1 MVRVRLRSI
10 ISMQTK
16 PRKHL
21 RVLVNGFSARH
32 GGVQTYLINLFEH
45 LPKEIAIEAFVLC
58 PDSLPLPVRSDIN
71 RLNVR
76 WPVGNPFV
84 RAAWEKIQLP
94 KLFRELRPDVFF
106 CPGGVI
112 GADVPP
118 TCKTVTMFRN
128 MLPFDLV
135 HRRKYPLG
143 YMRIRHWLL
152 ERILMRSMLRSDLV
166 IFISNYARDLIEQRS
181 SGRLKKTV
189 IIPHGISSKFRDLVS
204 GNGNRARWL
213 PKERYLLYVSRVDFY
228 KAQIEVVQAFALLR
242 QKGHTELKLVFA
254 GPESPEYGRK
264 VRREI
269 RRLALDA
276 EVVML
281 GAIPHSEMPNLYQNA
296 LVNIFA
302 SHCENC
308 PNILLEALA
317 SGRPLV
323 ASREPPMPEF
333 AADAALYFDPSSPIE
348 LSECLSRLLNDPD
361 RMRTLSREAI
371 ERSRAYNWIGTAS
384 ATWKAVAE
392 LADHDLSVQ
401 SVHAIAASERSV
413 TIGLYND

>member
-1 MVRVRLRSI
+1 
-10 ISMQTK
+10 MQTK
-16 PRKHL
+16 PRKRL
-21 RVLVNGFSARH
+21 RVLVNGLSARH

-45 LPKEIAIEAFVLC
+45 LPTEMAIEAFVLC
-58 PDSLPLPVRSDIN
+58 PDTLPLPVSSKVK
-71 RLNVR
+71 RLNVS

-84 RAAWEKIQLP
+84 RAVWEKIELP

-112 GADVPP
+112 GAGVPP

-128 MLPFDLV
+128 MLPFDRV
-135 HRRKYPLG
+135 HRRKYPFG

-152 ERILMRSMLRSDLV
+152 ERMLMRSMLRSDLV

-181 SGRLKKTV
+181 FGRLKKTV
-189 IIPHGISSKFRDLVS
+189 IIPHGISSKFRELVS
-204 GNGNRARWL
+204 GNGNRGGWV
-213 PKERYLLYVSRVDFY
+213 PKEEYLLYVSRVDFY
-228 KAQIEVVQAFALLR
+228 KAQIEVVQAFALLKK
-242 QKGHTELKLVFA
+242 KGHTALKLVFA
-254 GPESPEYGRK
+254 GPESLEYARK

-269 RRLALDA
+269 RRLALES

-281 GAIPHSEMPNLYQNA
+281 GAIPYTEMPNLYQNA

-333 AADAALYFDPSSPIE
+333 AGDAALYFNPSSPLE

-361 RMRTLSREAI
+361 RMRAFSRQAL
-371 ERSRAYNWIGTAS
+371 ERSRAYSWLGTAS

-392 LADHDLSVQ
+392 LADHDLSIG
-401 SVHAIAASERSV
+401 SIHSIAASEESLAMG
-413 TIGLYND
+413 ICND